1 MQQFITDCIAEPEC
15 DFNSDHRILITKLVT
30 PGNRRSRWRK
40 KVKRPRKLDTASIN
54 EAPTRKNFKHN
65 IQQNLH
71 KINGNTTCEKSKQ
84 IVSLLSEAASQTLKT
99 ANPKICVEIWK
110 EDLQLNALLKERQS
124 YNFQSDRYKEATK
137 KIKKRVKFLR
147 NEKLRNEANEINEHA
162 NRREVEQLYRR
173 MKSNDSALKTIKSNN
188 KCDPSILRK
197 HFYQHFN
204 RETTETEPIEINEV
218 PEFMKVL
225 HGVPEN
231 IMKTSAPDK
240 EELKS
245 TIKTLKNGRS
255 ANDIPTEYL
264 KVAAENNE
272 FLEEMVKLYYTIWE
286 THVIP
291 ASWGHSKLVSIWK
304 GSSKGK
310 SSDPKAYR
318 GLQIGSSMCKIMIVI
333 ILNRMKSWYEKQLL
347 DQQQGFRSGRGTT
360 DGIFITKRIQQVAD
374 KTKKPVYVLF
384 VDLTAAFDHINR
396 KWLFKS
402 IKTRFSRDQDVKLI
416 EILEKLYDYT
426 TTSIVEC
433 PEDDFEITLGVR
445 QGGPESPMLFN
456 LFLDFVMRVF
466 MDSCNEKD
474 INFLDLR
481 YRIPSYASKSE
492 RTRFGSQKLNWIG
505 YADDIVLMF
514 DSMKKLQ
521 NAINILNQT
530 LRRFS
535 LTINVSKTKS
545 VIVNYQLNDEQYPE
559 SIVNLNGVN
568 IENVKVFC
576 YLGCNIKYNEPG
588 IGDSEIELRIECAE
602 CKFYELSKK
611 FMNHRIAIATR
622 VKIFDA
628 LVRSRLTYSCQAWSL
643 TQRQLQRVSS
653 AYMTMLR
660 KMVKNGFKRRDEA
673 WSYVF
678 TNEDLLRICKTVSI
692 ETFVSLQ
699 QRSYF
704 AHVVREDD
712 ARISKKLLFNHDESK
727 KRGPRTT
734 LKTLVLH
741 NESCDEK
748 TFCKRAQERK
758 Y

>member
-1 MQQFITDCIAEPEC
+1 M
-15 DFNSDHRILITKLVT
+15 H
-30 PGNRRSRWRK
+30 
-40 KVKRPRKLDTASIN
+40 
-54 EAPTRKNFKHN
+54 
-65 IQQNLH
+65 
-71 KINGNTTCEKSKQ
+71 
-84 IVSLLSEAASQTLKT
+84 
-99 ANPKICVEIWK
+99 
-110 EDLQLNALLKERQS
+110 
-124 YNFQSDRYKEATK
+124 
-137 KIKKRVKFLR
+137 
-147 NEKLRNEANEINEHA
+147 
-162 NRREVEQLYRR
+162 
-173 MKSNDSALKTIKSNN
+173 
-188 KCDPSILRK
+188 
-197 HFYQHFN
+197 
-204 RETTETEPIEINEV
+204 
-218 PEFMKVL
+218 
-225 HGVPEN
+225 
-231 IMKTSAPDK
+231 
-240 EELKS
+240 
-245 TIKTLKNGRS
+245 
-255 ANDIPTEYL
+255 
-264 KVAAENNE
+264 
-272 FLEEMVKLYYTIWE
+272 
-286 THVIP
+286 
-291 ASWGHSKLVSIWK
+291 
-304 GSSKGK
+304 
-310 SSDPKAYR
+310 
-318 GLQIGSSMCKIMIVI
+318 
-333 ILNRMKSWYEKQLL
+333 
-347 DQQQGFRSGRGTT
+347 
-360 DGIFITKRIQQVAD
+360 
-374 KTKKPVYVLF
+374 
-384 VDLTAAFDHINR
+384 
-396 KWLFKS
+396 
-402 IKTRFSRDQDVKLI
+402 
-416 EILEKLYDYT
+416 
-426 TTSIVEC
+426 
-433 PEDDFEITLGVR
+433 
-445 QGGPESPMLFN
+445 
-456 LFLDFVMRVF
+456 
-466 MDSCNEKD
+466 
-474 INFLDLR
+474 
-481 YRIPSYASKSE
+481 
-492 RTRFGSQKLNWIG
+492 LNWIG
-505 YADDIVLMF
+505 YANDIVLMF
-514 DSMKKLQ
+514 DSIKKLQ

-545 VIVNYQLNDEQYPE
+545 MIVNYQLNDEQYPE

-699 QRSYF
+699 QRSYL